1 MPFFIFKPQVRT
13 GRGIRKGR
21 VKFKSCTVTYTYLV
35 FTKTSFEVQNGAF
48 SSPVLHIS
56 LKKHIRIVFL
66 AYSLLLFRF
75 WDHKHPCSKNFS
87 ISLYFDLTFSLVMF
101 HLSGICLIWNFKK
114 RDGQNSSNRILCWQP
129 GHDVTM
135 IRNVFIQ

>member
-1 MPFFIFKPQVRT
+1 MPIFIFKPQVRT

-35 FTKTSFEVQNGAF
+35 FYKNKFWSPKCCFFE
-48 SSPVLHIS
+48 SSAAHFF
-56 LKKHIRIVFL
+56 KKHTRISFL

-75 WDHKHPCSKNFS
+75 WDHKHPCSKNSS

-114 RDGQNSSNRILCWQP
+114 RDGQNWSNRILCWQP